1 MLIKDSEE
9 NKLKLRAVNYSD
21 RLSFNKTESKK
32 LHNIL
37 MKGGKIEFR
46 IKENDT
52 PTTQYNF
59 SIMNAEYYVNAYR
72 KLQE

>member
-1 MLIKDSEE
+1 
-9 NKLKLRAVNYSD
+9 
-21 RLSFNKTESKK
+21 
-32 LHNIL
+32 